1 MQQIVTEKLLDYL
14 GNNLVNIATLHSQ
27 RFELEHKWL
36 SNYQVV
42 NNCTSYD
49 KLFVF
54 TLLSEVCVLHLAFVK
69 YNNIIWWPLCAP

>member
-1 MQQIVTEKLLDYL
+1 MQQIVTEKLLNYFGD
-14 GNNLVNIATLHSQ
+14 NLVNIATLHSQ

-36 SNYQVV
+36 SDYQVV

-54 TLLSEVCVLHLAFVK
+54 TLLSEVCVLYLEFEKH
-69 YNNIIWWPLCAP
+69 NNICWPLCAP